1 MGSSIRTELNIIFFN
16 VNFVFIFID
25 SAAALFGISYD
36 ADFGSVLSAAP
47 LLTPDAANP
56 PVQLSIKQ
64 LIYPMLAHPN
74 FLLHL
79 QDLLEPFDCNPPVNY
94 PE

>member
-16 VNFVFIFID
+16 VNFVFILID
-25 SAAALFGISYD
+25 SAAWFEISYD
-36 ADFGSVLSAAP
+36 ADLGSRLSAAP